1 MLELMYIVFLLAVI
15 NFYLMIRKRN
25 TLKATDKFM
34 ISLMSIFLLFF
45 LFYGSANL
53 FGDQLIKMMNPTFMM
68 VFTMTMN
75 FVMPIIT
82 TEIILA
88 GYTRFVLNRK
98 K

>member
-45 LFYGSANL
+45 LFYGGANL
-53 FGDQLIKMMNPTFMM
+53 FGDQ
-68 VFTMTMN
+68 
-75 FVMPIIT
+75 
-82 TEIILA
+82 
-88 GYTRFVLNRK
+88 
-98 K
+98 